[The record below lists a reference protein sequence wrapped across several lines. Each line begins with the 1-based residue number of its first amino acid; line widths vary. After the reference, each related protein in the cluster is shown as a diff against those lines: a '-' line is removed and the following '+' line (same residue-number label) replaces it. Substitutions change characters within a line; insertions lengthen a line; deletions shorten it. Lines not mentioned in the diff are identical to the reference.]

1 MIAYLASK
9 AQFLEDAHIIEDLVR
24 DAVKQNLGLGVG
36 PNEYASWRNSLG
48 NGMSHILASS
58 EIPNDAGIAIE
69 YQINKL
75 KNRIDFIVSGKEVD
89 GSESIVIIELKQW
102 TDVEYSELPE
112 HVHTFVGQKK
122 RDVVHPA
129 YQARSY
135 ASLLEMYN
143 EYVYETPVRV
153 TSCAYLHNCTELEVV
168 NDSRY
173 EEALRNTPVFVKG
186 QKKEIVK
193 LISDRIKTGDGVE
206 LLKKIDSSPTRPSL
220 QLAEAVSKMLQGK
233 EAFVLIDDQKTVL
246 ETIIKASQD
255 GLKGKKQ
262 VVIVKGGPGTGKSVV
277 AINALSRLMGQRLI
291 ARYVTPNAA
300 PRAVFEVKLK
310 SAFKGGEIKEL
321 LSGSGNFTN
330 IEANDFDVLII
341 DEAHRLKL
349 RTQYSKGGDNQIRE
363 VIHASKTSVFF
374 LDEAQKVT
382 WKDIGE
388 QFEIEKFAKSM
399 GAEIHYLELKSQ
411 FRCNGSDGFITW
423 LDETLGI
430 IDDSET
436 SIEGINYD
444 FKVFT
449 DPSELYKEIRAK
461 NLESNKSRMLAGYCW
476 DWISKK
482 DSAAFDIVFPE
493 FDFKAKWNLESRGSA
508 WLIDPNSIDDIG
520 CIHTSQGLE
529 LDYVGVI
536 IGSDFRVVD
545 GQLRTEPSGRASTD
559 VSLHGYKKEFMEN
572 PELAA
577 KKADQII
584 RNTYRTLMTRGM
596 KGCYIYCTDSEV
608 AVYFQKRLTR
618 MVLS

>member
-1 MIAYLASK
+1 MLAYLATK

-48 NGMSHILASS
+48 NGMSHILSS
-58 EIPNDAGIAIE
+58 PDIPIDAGIAIE
-69 YQINKL
+69 YQINRL
-75 KNRIDFIVSGKEVD
+75 KNRIDFIVSGTAAD

-102 TDVEYSELPE
+102 TDVGYSELPE
-112 HVHTFVGQKK
+112 HVNTFVGQKK

-143 EYVYETPVRV
+143 EYIYETPVRV
-153 TSCAYLHNCTELEVV
+153 TSCAYLHNCVEHDVV

-186 QKKEIVK
+186 QKQEIVK
-193 LISDRIKTGDGVE
+193 LISDQIKSGRGLE
-206 LLKKIDSSPTRPSL
+206 LLKKIDASPTRPSL
-220 QLAEAVSKMLQGK
+220 QLADAVSKMLQGK
-233 EAFVLIDDQKTVL
+233 EAFILIDHQKTVL
-246 ETIIKASQD
+246 ETLVKVAQD
-255 GLKGKKQ
+255 GLSGKKQ
-262 VVIVKGGPGTGKSVV
+262 VVIVKGGPGTGKSVI

-321 LSGSGNFTN
+321 LSGSGAFTG

-363 VIHASKTSVFF
+363 IIHASKTSIFF

-382 WKDIGE
+382 WKDIGDVY
-388 QFEIEKFAKSM
+388 EIERFAKSM
-399 GAEIHYLELKSQ
+399 NADVRHLELTSQ
-411 FRCNGSDGFITW
+411 FRCNGSDGYITW
-423 LDETLGI
+423 LDEILGI
-430 IDDSET
+430 ADASEI
-436 SIEGINYD
+436 SFIGVSYD
-444 FKVFT
+444 FMVFK

-461 NLESNKSRMLAGYCW
+461 NEVANKSRMLAGYCW
-476 DWISKK
+476 DWVSKN
-482 DSAAFDIVFPE
+482 DPGAFDIEFPKYE
-493 FDFKAKWNLESRGSA
+493 FRAKWNLESRGSA
-508 WLIDPNSIDDIG
+508 WIIDPDSVDDIG

-536 IGSDFRVVD
+536 IGPDFKLVNGVLTTD
-545 GQLRTEPSGRASTD
+545 PSGRASTD
-559 VSLHGYKKEFMEN
+559 VSLHGYNKEFKEN
-572 PELAA
+572 PELAS

-596 KGCYIYCTDSEV
+596 KGCYIYCTDREV
-608 AVYFQKRLTR
+608 EDYFRKHLTR
-618 MVLS
+618 LALV

>member
-1 MIAYLASK
+1 MLAYLATK

-48 NGMSHILASS
+48 NGMSHILSS
-58 EIPNDAGIAIE
+58 PDIPIDAGIAIE
-69 YQINKL
+69 YQINRL
-75 KNRIDFIVSGKEVD
+75 KNRIDFIVSGRGAD
-89 GSESIVIIELKQW
+89 GSESIIVIELKQW
-102 TDVEYSELPE
+102 TDVDYSDLPE
-112 HVHTFVGQKK
+112 HVNTFVGQKK

-153 TSCAYLHNCTELEVV
+153 TSCAYLHNCVERDVV
-168 NDSRY
+168 NNSRY

-186 QKKEIVK
+186 QKQEIVK
-193 LISDRIKTGDGVE
+193 LISDRIKSGGGLE

-220 QLAEAVSKMLQGK
+220 QLADAVSKMLQGK
-233 EAFVLIDDQKTVL
+233 EAFILIDHQKTVL
-246 ETIIKASQD
+246 ETLIKAAQD
-255 GLKGKKQ
+255 GLSGKKQ
-262 VVIVKGGPGTGKSVV
+262 VVIVKGGPGTGKSVI

-321 LSGSGNFTN
+321 LSGSGAFTG

-341 DEAHRLKL
+341 DEANRLKL

-363 VIHASKTSVFF
+363 IIHASKTSIFF

-388 QFEIEKFAKSM
+388 EYEIEKFAKSM
-399 GAEIHYLELKSQ
+399 NADIRHLELTSQ
-411 FRCNGSDGFITW
+411 FRCNGSDGYITW
-423 LDETLGI
+423 LDEILGI
-430 IDDSET
+430 ADESEI
-436 SIEGINYD
+436 SFAGASYD
-444 FKVFT
+444 FMVFK
-449 DPSELYKEIRAK
+449 DPSELYKEIRTK
-461 NLESNKSRMLAGYCW
+461 NEVANKSRMLAGYCW
-476 DWISKK
+476 DWVSKN
-482 DSAAFDIVFPE
+482 DPGAFDIVFPE
-493 FDFKAKWNLESRGSA
+493 YDFRAKWNLESRGSA
-508 WLIDPNSIDDIG
+508 WIIDPNSVDDIG

-536 IGSDFRVVD
+536 IGPDFKLVNGVLTTD
-545 GQLRTEPSGRASTD
+545 PSGRAGTD
-559 VSLHGYKKEFMEN
+559 VSLHGYNKEFKEN
-572 PELAA
+572 PELAS

-596 KGCYIYCTDSEV
+596 KGCYIYCTDREV
-608 AVYFQKRLTR
+608 EEYFRKHLTR
-618 MVLS
+618 LVLA

>member
-1 MIAYLASK
+1 MLAYLATK

-48 NGMSHILASS
+48 NGMSHILSS
-58 EIPNDAGIAIE
+58 PDIPIDAGIAIE
-69 YQINKL
+69 YQINRL
-75 KNRIDFIVSGKEVD
+75 KNRIDFIVSGTAAD

-102 TDVEYSELPE
+102 TDVGYSELPE
-112 HVHTFVGQKK
+112 HVNTFVGQKK

-153 TSCAYLHNCTELEVV
+153 ISCAYLHNCVEHDVV

-186 QKKEIVK
+186 QKQEIVK
-193 LISDRIKTGDGVE
+193 LISDQIKSGRGLE
-206 LLKKIDSSPTRPSL
+206 LLKKIDASPTRPSL
-220 QLAEAVSKMLQGK
+220 QLADAVSKMLQGK
-233 EAFVLIDDQKTVL
+233 EAFILIDHQKTVL
-246 ETIIKASQD
+246 ETLVKAAQD
-255 GLKGKKQ
+255 GLGGKKQ
-262 VVIVKGGPGTGKSVV
+262 VVIVKGGPGTGKSVI

-321 LSGSGNFTN
+321 LSGSGAFTG

-363 VIHASKTSVFF
+363 IIHASKTSIFF

-388 QFEIEKFAKSM
+388 VYEIERFAKSM
-399 GAEIHYLELKSQ
+399 NADVRHLELTSQ
-411 FRCNGSDGFITW
+411 FRCNGSDGYITW
-423 LDETLGI
+423 LDQILGI
-430 IDDSET
+430 ADASEI
-436 SIEGINYD
+436 SFIGASYD
-444 FKVFT
+444 FMVFK

-461 NLESNKSRMLAGYCW
+461 NEVANKSRMLAGYCW
-476 DWISKK
+476 DWVSKN
-482 DSAAFDIVFPE
+482 DSGAFDIEFPKYK
-493 FDFKAKWNLESRGSA
+493 FRAKWNLESRGSA
-508 WLIDPNSIDDIG
+508 WIIDPDSVDDIG

-536 IGSDFRVVD
+536 IGPDFKLVNGVLTTD
-545 GQLRTEPSGRASTD
+545 PSGRASTD
-559 VSLHGYKKEFMEN
+559 VSLHGYNKEFKEN
-572 PELAA
+572 PELAS

-596 KGCYIYCTDSEV
+596 KGCYIYCTDREV
-608 AVYFQKRLTR
+608 EDYFRKHLTR
-618 MVLS
+618 LAFL

>member
-1 MIAYLASK
+1 MLAYLATK

-48 NGMSHILASS
+48 NGMSHILSS
-58 EIPNDAGIAIE
+58 PDIPIDAGIAIE
-69 YQINKL
+69 YQINRL
-75 KNRIDFIVSGKEVD
+75 KNRIDFIVSGRGAD
-89 GSESIVIIELKQW
+89 GSESIIVIELKQW
-102 TDVEYSELPE
+102 TDVDYSDLPE
-112 HVHTFVGQKK
+112 HVNTFVGQKK

-153 TSCAYLHNCTELEVV
+153 TSCAYLHNCVERDVV
-168 NDSRY
+168 NNSRY

-186 QKKEIVK
+186 QKQEIVK
-193 LISDRIKTGDGVE
+193 LISDRIKSGGGLE

-220 QLAEAVSKMLQGK
+220 QLADAVSKMLQGK
-233 EAFVLIDDQKTVL
+233 EAFILIDHQKTVL
-246 ETIIKASQD
+246 ETLIKAAQD
-255 GLKGKKQ
+255 GLSGKKQ
-262 VVIVKGGPGTGKSVV
+262 VVIVKGGPGTGKSVI

-321 LSGSGNFTN
+321 LSGSGAFTG

-363 VIHASKTSVFF
+363 IIHASKTSIFF

-388 QFEIEKFAKSM
+388 EYEIEKFAKSM
-399 GAEIHYLELKSQ
+399 NADIRHLELTSQ
-411 FRCNGSDGFITW
+411 FRCNGSDGYITW
-423 LDETLGI
+423 LDEILGI
-430 IDDSET
+430 TDESEI
-436 SIEGINYD
+436 SFAGASYD
-444 FKVFT
+444 FMVFK
-449 DPSELYKEIRAK
+449 DPSELYKEIRTK
-461 NLESNKSRMLAGYCW
+461 NEVANKSRMLAGYCW
-476 DWISKK
+476 DWVSKN
-482 DSAAFDIVFPE
+482 DPGAFDIVFPE
-493 FDFKAKWNLESRGSA
+493 YDFRAKWNLESRGSA
-508 WLIDPNSIDDIG
+508 WIIDPNSVDDIG

-536 IGSDFRVVD
+536 IGPDFKLVNEVLTTD
-545 GQLRTEPSGRASTD
+545 PSGRAGTD
-559 VSLHGYKKEFMEN
+559 VSLHGYNKEFKEN
-572 PELAA
+572 PELAS

-596 KGCYIYCTDSEV
+596 KGCYIYCTDREV
-608 AVYFQKRLTR
+608 EEYFRKHLTR
-618 MVLS
+618 LVLA

>member
-1 MIAYLASK
+1 MLAYLATK

-48 NGMSHILASS
+48 NGMSHILSS
-58 EIPNDAGIAIE
+58 PEIPIDAGIAIE

-75 KNRIDFIVSGKEVD
+75 KNRIDFIVSGKKAD
-89 GSESIVIIELKQW
+89 GTESIVIIELKQW
-102 TDVEYSELPE
+102 TDVEYSDLPE
-112 HVHTFVGQKK
+112 HVNTFVGQKK

-143 EYVYETPVRV
+143 EYVYETPVNV
-153 TSCAYLHNCTELEVV
+153 TSCAYLHNCVENAVV

-193 LISDRIKTGDGVE
+193 LIADRIKSGDGVE

-220 QLAEAVSKMLQGK
+220 QLADAVSKMLQGK
-233 EAFVLIDDQKTVL
+233 EAFILIDHQKTVL
-246 ETIIKASQD
+246 ETIVRASQD
-255 GLKGKKQ
+255 GLRGKKQ

-277 AINALSRLMGQRLI
+277 AINALSRLMGQRMI

-300 PRAVFEVKLK
+300 PRAVFEVRLK

-321 LSGSGNFTN
+321 LSGSGNFTS
-330 IEANDFDVLII
+330 IEANDFDVLIV

-388 QFEIEKFAKSM
+388 EYEIEKFAKSM
-399 GAEIHYLELKSQ
+399 NAEIHHLELTSQ
-411 FRCNGSDGFITW
+411 FRCNGSDGYITW

-430 IDDSET
+430 SKELDNSFVGA
-436 SIEGINYD
+436 SYD
-444 FKVFT
+444 FKVFA
-449 DPSELYKEIRAK
+449 DPSELYREIRSK
-461 NLESNKSRMLAGYCW
+461 NEITNKSRMLAGYCW
-476 DWISKK
+476 NWISKN
-482 DSAAFDIVFPE
+482 DSNAFDIVFPQ

-508 WLIDPNSIDDIG
+508 WIIDPNSVEDIG

-529 LDYVGVI
+529 LEYVGVI
-536 IGSDFRVVD
+536 IGPDFKVD
-545 GQLRTEPSGRASTD
+545 NGVLIADPSGRAATD
-559 VSLHGYKKEFMEN
+559 VSLHGFKKEFKEN
-572 PELAA
+572 PELAS

-596 KGCYIYCTDSEV
+596 KGCYIYCTDTEV
-608 AVYFQKRLTR
+608 AEYFRKQLDRLA
-618 MVLS
+618 VI

>member
-1 MIAYLASK
+1 MLAYLATK

-48 NGMSHILASS
+48 NGMSHILSS
-58 EIPNDAGIAIE
+58 PDIPIDAGIAIE
-69 YQINKL
+69 YQINRL
-75 KNRIDFIVSGKEVD
+75 KNRIDFIVSGRGAD
-89 GSESIVIIELKQW
+89 GSESIIVIELKQW
-102 TDVEYSELPE
+102 TDVDYSDLPE
-112 HVHTFVGQKK
+112 HVNTFVGQKK

-153 TSCAYLHNCTELEVV
+153 TSCAYLHNCVERDVV
-168 NDSRY
+168 NNSRY

-186 QKKEIVK
+186 QKQEIVK
-193 LISDRIKTGDGVE
+193 LISDRIKSGGGLE

-220 QLAEAVSKMLQGK
+220 QLADAVSKMLQGK
-233 EAFVLIDDQKTVL
+233 EAFILIDHQKTVL
-246 ETIIKASQD
+246 ETLIKAAQD
-255 GLKGKKQ
+255 GLSGKKQ
-262 VVIVKGGPGTGKSVV
+262 VVIVKGGPGTGKSVI

-321 LSGSGNFTN
+321 LSGSGAFTG

-363 VIHASKTSVFF
+363 IIHASKTSIFF

-388 QFEIEKFAKSM
+388 EYEIEKFAKSM
-399 GAEIHYLELKSQ
+399 NADIRHLELTSQ
-411 FRCNGSDGFITW
+411 FRCNGSDGYITW
-423 LDETLGI
+423 LDEILGI
-430 IDDSET
+430 TDESEI
-436 SIEGINYD
+436 SFAGASYD
-444 FKVFT
+444 FMVFK
-449 DPSELYKEIRAK
+449 DPSELYKEIRTK
-461 NLESNKSRMLAGYCW
+461 NEVANKSRMLAGYCW
-476 DWISKK
+476 DWVSKN
-482 DSAAFDIVFPE
+482 DPGAFDIVFPE
-493 FDFKAKWNLESRGSA
+493 YDFRAKWNLESRGSA
-508 WLIDPNSIDDIG
+508 WIIDPNSVDDIG

-536 IGSDFRVVD
+536 IGPDFKLVNGVLTTD
-545 GQLRTEPSGRASTD
+545 PSGRAGTD
-559 VSLHGYKKEFMEN
+559 VSLHGYNKEFKEN
-572 PELAA
+572 PELAS

-596 KGCYIYCTDSEV
+596 KGCYIYCTDREV
-608 AVYFQKRLTR
+608 EEYFRKHLTR
-618 MVLS
+618 LVLA

>member
-1 MIAYLASK
+1 VIAYLASK

-186 QKKEIVK
+186 QKNEIVK

-493 FDFKAKWNLESRGSA
+493 FES
-508 WLIDPNSIDDIG
+508 L
-520 CIHTSQGLE
+520 
-529 LDYVGVI
+529 
-536 IGSDFRVVD
+536 
-545 GQLRTEPSGRASTD
+545 
-559 VSLHGYKKEFMEN
+559 
-572 PELAA
+572 
-577 KKADQII
+577 
-584 RNTYRTLMTRGM
+584 
-596 KGCYIYCTDSEV
+596 V
-608 AVYFQKRLTR
+608 AVPGSLIQIQLTISVVYILLR
-618 MVLS
+618 V